1 MRKEL
6 FAEFARAAKAQG
18 VGQLRFHVEET
29 AERSTSVYGGEL
41 ERLNLAES
49 CRFLIEGEAG
59 GFAGSVFADELRP
72 ELIGEYV
79 RQIRESALEGKRP
92 FQAHPLASL
101 PEPEGAERSFLPLE
115 ELVEKMV
122 SAGNA
127 ALAADSRVK
136 LQGCNFRERY
146 GTVTLMDGEG
156 HSITDRVGGNTL
168 HIGLTAHEGE
178 VTQLGGR
185 GEHLPWGE
193 LPDLETLARDAAHD
207 VVSRLDA
214 ASYPTGPSPVVLD
227 SKVVCE
233 LLDAFAPSFF
243 GNNVQKHMSV
253 LENRLGQ
260 AVAGEN
266 VSLLEE
272 PQLEGGLRCRR
283 FDDEGTPTSAKKI
296 LENGVLRTYLHNW
309 QSAAREGAVS
319 SGNGFQHSFSEEVTV
334 GYTNLVLE
342 RGEKSQEQ
350 LLADLGDG
358 LLITHVS
365 GVFAGA
371 RPTTGEFSLIAQGYQ
386 VRGGRLGRAVTQ
398 ITIAGDF
405 FEMLRQVRG
414 VGCDVHWMHAPNG
427 CVCAPS
433 LHVASLAV
441 SGGD

>member
-1 MRKEL
+1 MLKE
-6 FAEFARAAKAQG
+6 FFESFTQAAKAQG

-29 AERSTSVYGGEL
+29 AERSVSVYGGEL
-41 ERLNLAES
+41 ERLNRAEN
-49 CRFLIEGEAG
+49 CRVLIEGEAD
-59 GFAGSVFADELRP
+59 GFAGSVFADEFRP
-72 ELIGEYV
+72 ELIEEYV

-92 FQAHPLASL
+92 FRAHPLASL
-101 PEPEGAERSFLPLE
+101 PDPEGEERSFRPLP

-122 SAGNA
+122 SAGNT
-127 ALAADSRVK
+127 ALAADSRVS
-136 LQGCNFRERY
+136 LQGISFQERY
-146 GTVTLMDGEG
+146 GTVTLMDGG
-156 HSITDRVGGNTL
+156 GRSITDRVEGGNL
-168 HIGLTAHEGE
+168 HIGLTAHQGE

-185 GEHLPWGE
+185 AEHLPWGQ
-193 LPDLETLARDAAHD
+193 LPDLDALARDAARD

-214 ASYPTGPSPVVLD
+214 ASYPTGARAVVLD

-243 GNNVQKHMSV
+243 GNNVQRHMSV

-260 AVAGEN
+260 SVAGEN
-266 VSLLEE
+266 ITLLED
-272 PQLEGGLRCRR
+272 PQLPGGLRCRR
-283 FDDEGTPTSAKKI
+283 FDDEGTATSAKKI

-309 QSAAREGAVS
+309 QTAAAEGAAS

-334 GYTNLVLE
+334 GYTNLVLAS
-342 RGEKSQEQ
+342 GEKTREA

-386 VRGGRLGRAVTQ
+386 VCAGRLARAVTQ

-414 VGCDVHWMHAPNG
+414 VGSDRHWMQAANG

-441 SGGD
+441 SGGG